1 MGRGHFVHEV
11 WVDWDGVPRDSY
23 VRDIPALRSLPLTFG
38 SNVTFFTG
46 ENGSG
51 KSTLLE
57 AMAVAWGLNPEGGS
71 ANFRFGE
78 EGIEEV
84 AYEEADAYQ
93 DMHLFMTDRERL
105 LARLLGT

>member
-1 MGRGHFVHEV
+1 M
-11 WVDWDGVPRDSY
+11 PRDSY
-23 VRDIPALRSLPLTFG
+23 VRDIAALRSLPLDFS

-71 ANFRFGE
+71 GNYRFSTNDTHAPLHEAIQLRRSLERPWGTYFLRAE
-78 EGIEEV
+78 SFYNV
-84 AYEEADAYQ
+84 ATA
-93 DMHLFMTDRERL
+93 DRERL
-105 LARLLGT
+105 LERLLGE